1 MSRFE
6 RRQSGQA
13 AVEYAVVLALTTIVL
28 IAVTVDPSVIDEI
41 VAAVKGFFRAF
52 SYAISIPSQ
61 DRF

>member
-1 MSRFE
+1 MSR
-6 RRQSGQA
+6 RWQHQSGQA

-28 IAVTVDPSVIDEI
+28 IAVTVDPAVIDEI

-52 SYAISIPSQ
+52 SYALSIPSQ